1 MPVHTVCTSDVKACA
16 ISRRHTVQYETAIW
30 IDQIEWPVYF
40 RCNQFLYK
48 HCWLSIDTKSNH
60 CLIHCAFQP
69 PQLTVLPLKWTE
81 LMKPISIL
89 LFCNIYNK
97 HIRLVSKAFGQREG
111 GEIEIKLTHWKVYLL
126 ENPIIIRIYT
136 HAYAIFGPAV
146 SPDFV
151 RSGEP
156 KPKAIYRQAKNS
168 ALKWGQE
175 NLCAAGFFLICLI
188 LHIKKWSKKNPAIN
202 ESCYFLC
209 SLFVFATELK
219 LKFQWKKARG
229 EPTYTQ
235 KTIVGI
241 YLKMFGMWWSTM
253 SKHNNGTASNN
264 RTIEWCGNI

>member
-1 MPVHTVCTSDVKACA
+1 MPYQEGTLYNTKQPSESTKLNDPFIFDAINFYINIAGLALIPSQTTVSF
-16 ISRRHTVQYETAIW
+16 TVTDW
-30 IDQIEWPVYF
+30 FTFNW
-40 RCNQFLYK
+40 R
-48 HCWLSIDTKSNH
+48 
-60 CLIHCAFQP
+60 
-69 PQLTVLPLKWTE
+69 PLKWTE

-151 RSGEP
+151 RSGES

-188 LHIKKWSKKNPAIN
+188 LHIKKWSKKIR
-202 ESCYFLC
+202 
-209 SLFVFATELK
+209 
-219 LKFQWKKARG
+219 Q
-229 EPTYTQ
+229 
-235 KTIVGI
+235 
-241 YLKMFGMWWSTM
+241 
-253 SKHNNGTASNN
+253 
-264 RTIEWCGNI
+264 